1 MSIVLGT
8 LNARML
14 TNGTVETW
22 FTPKESTQL
31 RPLLAKNLDTAEQD
45 FIRTYGLTPA
55 EAAAFRAELE
65 RAGSA
70 SVPAAL

>member
-1 MSIVLGT
+1 MAIALGM

-22 FTPKESTQL
+22 FTVEESTQL

-55 EAAAFRAELE
+55 QAATFRAELE
-65 RAGSA
+65 RDGSA
-70 SVPAAL
+70 RVPAAL